1 MAPSEEVGTVS
12 DLVVGYAVIAALA
25 VGLFLATAHAARRHG
40 WRVLDLAALAM
51 VIGLLAYIRW
61 LWYDPRL
68 AQWLPF
74 SNLIVVGNWLPL
86 FSAAL
91 AGLVWGRMAP
101 APLRRAMVAGS
112 LVLAGTLAAMYP
124 LLGHTPACGNRWDKL
139 GTCLQTTNFTC
150 SPACAATLLK
160 KHGIAASEQEMAELC
175 LTHRGTSWQ
184 GLYRGLKLKTAGTDW
199 DVEVCQG
206 PIETVARHCSGPMI
220 LSVGLAARAPNPELT
235 SEFGWV
241 PGVNHSVVLE
251 TVRSGGIVVIADP
264 SQEMAREHWDHE
276 MLAMLWRGTAL
287 RLVPRER

>member
-1 MAPSEEVGTVS
+1 VN
-12 DLVVGYAVIAALA
+12 DLIVGYAVITALA
-25 VGLFLATAHAARRHG
+25 LGLFLATAHAASHQG
-40 WRVLDLAALAM
+40 WRVLDAAALFT
-51 VIGLLAYIRW
+51 VFGLFAYIRW
-61 LWYDPRL
+61 VWYDPHL

-91 AGLVWGRMAP
+91 AGLVWGRMAL
-101 APLRRAMVAGS
+101 APLRRAIVAAS
-112 LVLAGTLAAMYP
+112 LGLAGTLAAMHP
-124 LLGHTPACGNRWDKL
+124 LLGHTPTCGNRWDKL
-139 GTCLQTTNFTC
+139 GTCLQTTNLTC

-160 KHGIAASEQEMAELC
+160 KHGIATSEQEMAELC

-206 PIETVARHCSGPMI
+206 PIETVTLHFSGPMI
-220 LSVGLAARAPNPELT
+220 LSVGLAAGTPNPELT
-235 SEFGWV
+235 SELGWI

-251 TVRSGGIVVIADP
+251 TVRPGGIVVIADP
-264 SQEMAREHWDHE
+264 SQEMAREHWDRK
-276 MLAMLWRGTAL
+276 MLATLWRGTAL